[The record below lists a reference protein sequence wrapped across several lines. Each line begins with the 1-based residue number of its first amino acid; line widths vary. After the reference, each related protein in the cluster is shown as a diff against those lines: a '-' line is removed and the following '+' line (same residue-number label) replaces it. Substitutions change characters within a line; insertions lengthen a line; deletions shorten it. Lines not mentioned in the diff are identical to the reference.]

1 MTNKQADI
9 VVRCGTTLG
18 CFGGNETFL
27 GSFPNKMDI
36 LICNRH
42 KIRMRRV
49 NHVVG
54 VLKDRLKNRKDGD
67 DAIAGRFGPSDACG
81 GGRWFNCRLTVASRN
96 ENEIIKRS

>member
-1 MTNKQADI
+1 MTNKHADI

-42 KIRMRRV
+42 KKRMRRL

-54 VLKDRLKNRKDGD
+54 VLKDRLKHRKDGDD
-67 DAIAGRFGPSDACG
+67 DAIAGRFGPSACMLKG
-81 GGRWFNCRLTVASRN
+81 GGLTAV
-96 ENEIIKRS
+96 